1 MLPHLLREPKGQS
14 FLSPKAGKGAVAVRS
29 DLLDVPDHAIAA
41 CGKGYAKPGW
51 IWLAV
56 APHARSRRGR
66 RPFGVELLVHIRSIV
81 EPGARFKRLLLPG
94 WTGCAEHP
102 ASGQA
107 CSIPIAKPPR
117 REGLR
122 RPNFTDGPMI
132 RLRRTS
138 RSKISRADALVA
150 RRGLPRTRRSPCIKP

>member
-1 MLPHLLREPKGQS
+1 MRIS
-14 FLSPKAGKGAVAVRS
+14 DWSADVCSS
-29 DLLDVPDHAIAA
+29 DLHAIAA

-66 RPFGVELLVHIRSIV
+66 RPFGVELPVHIRSIV

-122 RPNFTDGPMI
+122 RPNFTDGPM
-132 RLRRTS
+132 
-138 RSKISRADALVA
+138 KIGSAWGRERV
-150 RRGLPRTRRSPCIKP
+150 CQYV